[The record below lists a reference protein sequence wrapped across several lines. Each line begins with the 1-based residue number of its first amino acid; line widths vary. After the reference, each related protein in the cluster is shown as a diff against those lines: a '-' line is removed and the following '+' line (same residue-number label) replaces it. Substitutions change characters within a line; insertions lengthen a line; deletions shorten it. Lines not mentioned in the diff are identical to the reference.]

1 MLIAVCHS
9 CKQLLAKSGNEAVV
23 IKAAEK
29 HLDSNDDHEIII
41 GDGDEITEE
50 QLLDLTPAE
59 LEENKAF
66 H

>member
-1 MLIAVCHS
+1 MLIAVCNS
-9 CKQLLAKSGNEAVV
+9 CKQLLAKSSNEEAV

-50 QLLDLTPAE
+50 QLLDLDASE
-59 LEENKAF
+59 LSKK
-66 H
+66 